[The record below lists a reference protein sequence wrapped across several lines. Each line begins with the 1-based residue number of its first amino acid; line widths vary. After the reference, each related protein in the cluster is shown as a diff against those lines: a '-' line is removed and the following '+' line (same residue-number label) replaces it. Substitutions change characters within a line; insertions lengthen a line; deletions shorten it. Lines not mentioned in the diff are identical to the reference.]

1 MRCGAPIKTM
11 HPPRRRR
18 SDPSLRSASM
28 ALSER
33 RRGQVSTSFRQPRT
47 RNTPTSYQKH
57 ANFVPETSQRR
68 PAFHLLRLLFGTPSR
83 PRPLSESSEAPSAY
97 PMALYGQG
105 HSKGAPASLGF
116 RAGFPFRSA
125 RLSFPFPFPRCI
137 YKQKRLPGRFD
148 QGAFFQL
155 PGLTSRVKT
164 ASQQFRITRSAATSS
179 SSSVSS
185 APRPKRLPSSSASD
199 SSSTCFHFVADV
211 IFV

>member
-1 MRCGAPIKTM
+1 MLSRFADWACAIFRSVTVSSARRSKMRCGAPIKTM
-11 HPPRRRR
+11 HPPSRRR

-125 RLSFPFPFPRCI
+125 RLSFPFPFLDVFTNR
-137 YKQKRLPGRFD
+137 KG
-148 QGAFFQL
+148 
-155 PGLTSRVKT
+155 SRVV
-164 ASQQFRITRSAATSS
+164 STREPSFSS
-179 SSSVSS
+179 PV
-185 APRPKRLPSSSASD
+185 
-199 SSSTCFHFVADV
+199 
-211 IFV
+211 